1 MRKVP
6 DKFML
11 YHQSLDAYLYL
22 RFLRTIIFICFVG
35 CCITWPILMPV
46 NATGGG
52 SSTELDKI
60 GIGNVRKKGHFYAHA
75 IIAWVFFSF
84 VMFTVARERL
94 WLIGLRQA
102 WTISKPVAKRL
113 SSRTVLFLSAPRD
126 ALEEENMH
134 RFFGDGAVRIWT
146 VTKTEG
152 LESLVSSRKSK
163 VEQLEAA
170 EMSLIRHA
178 YKEGR
183 KRAKKIHLQDG
194 NFDYEALPDAVKK
207 SIRPRHKPHVSPLNG
222 KVDSIEW
229 LREKIKEEEAE
240 IEDARKSHE
249 IGDTNGAAAVFVE
262 FNTCAEAQR
271 ACQQVATSNLLA
283 LSPRYTNVTPNEV
296 IWKNL
301 TIPPARRISEDG
313 TAHAIVIA
321 TIVFW
326 SIPSG
331 LIGLIS
337 NIGYLADNF
346 EWLSFLRNLPE
357 PVIGLLSGL
366 VPPLA
371 TSYLSKLVPTIFRS
385 KHSHIQTGANILT
398 DPRHI
403 QGIW

>member
-1 MRKVP
+1 
-6 DKFML
+6 
-11 YHQSLDAYLYL
+11 
-22 RFLRTIIFICFVG
+22 
-35 CCITWPILMPV
+35 MPV

-52 SSTELDKI
+52 TATQIDKI

-102 WTISKPVAKRL
+102 WTLSKPVAKRL

-126 ALEEENMH
+126 ALEEGNMH
-134 RFFGDGAVRIWT
+134 RFFGDGAVRIWP
-146 VTKTEG
+146 VAKTEA

-163 VEQLEAA
+163 IEQLEAA
-170 EMSLIRHA
+170 EMSLIRKA
-178 YKEGR
+178 NKEGR
-183 KRAKKIHLQDG
+183 RRAKKIQLQDG

-207 SIRPRHKPHVSPLNG
+207 SIRPRHKPKVSPLSG

-229 LREKIKEEEAE
+229 LRKKIKEEEDK
-240 IEDARKSHE
+240 IEDARKSYE
-249 IGDTNGAAAVFVE
+249 ITDTNGGAAVFVE
-262 FNTCAEAQR
+262 YNTCAEAQR
-271 ACQQVATSNLLA
+271 ACQQVATSELLA
-283 LSPRYTNVTPNEV
+283 LGPRYTGVKPNEV

-301 TIPPARRISEDG
+301 TIPPARRISEEG
-313 TAHAIVIA
+313 TALAIVIA

-337 NIGYLADNF
+337 NISYLADNF

-366 VPPLA
+366 IPPLA
-371 TSYLSKLVPTIFRS
+371 TSYLSKIVPNIFRS
-385 KHSHIQTGANILT
+385 TYSIIGLRPGASMLT
-398 DPRHI
+398 NRRHI
-403 QGIW
+403 QSIWQPY